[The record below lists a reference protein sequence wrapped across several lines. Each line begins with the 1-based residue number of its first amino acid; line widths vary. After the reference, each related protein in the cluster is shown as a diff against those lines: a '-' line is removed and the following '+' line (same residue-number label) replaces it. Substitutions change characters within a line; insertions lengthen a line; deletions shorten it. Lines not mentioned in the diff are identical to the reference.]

1 MTIISPYN
9 DLYDSSSSSIELDLR
24 AELNRTLL
32 GYNDEISKGRI
43 GLLRK
48 MRSNPNG
55 DLIKCPCR
63 DKITDEPDKDF
74 YCRSCLGM
82 GFLWDERKIVYYRDD
97 GSFRKREDKLEEYEG
112 DNFYIEYDAIVS
124 ASDYIVVVKLSEN
137 GMPQIPVVREKLF
150 KIISADPFRAD
161 NGRIEFWRIR
171 ATEERNWS
179 IWYGNKNRQ
188 HN

>member
-1 MTIISPYN
+1 MAGISPYLN
-9 DLYDSSSSSIELDLR
+9 IYPTEGTGKELDLR
-24 AELNRTLL
+24 VELARTLY
-32 GYNDEISKGRI
+32 GAPDEVPKGRV

-48 MRSNPNG
+48 MRSNSNG
-55 DLIKCPCR
+55 DLVRCPCR

-74 YCRSCLGM
+74 YCRSCSGM

-97 GSFRKREDKLEEYEG
+97 SSFRKREDKLEEFEG
-112 DNFYIEYDAIVS
+112 DNFYLEYNVNVS
-124 ASDYIVVVKLSEN
+124 TSDYIVVVKLLED
-137 GMPQIPVVREKLF
+137 GTPQVPVVREKLF
-150 KIISADPFRAD
+150 KIISADSFRAD